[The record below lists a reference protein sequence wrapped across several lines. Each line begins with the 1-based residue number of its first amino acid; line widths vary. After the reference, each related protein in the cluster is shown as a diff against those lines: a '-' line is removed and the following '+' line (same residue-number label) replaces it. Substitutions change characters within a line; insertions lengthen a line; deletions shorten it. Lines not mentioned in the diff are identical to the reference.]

1 MPETVVAPASPQPT
15 TPSATPFNDA
25 FSDLDKYVSQ
35 LPPPDEAPPPTKQQP
50 KPQPQPKAETQPEP
64 PEPEPEPQ
72 EPAPEAPEEQP
83 AKEPEPEPETKPE
96 AKEPTEPES
105 DEFPEKPKNIP
116 ELRKAYTGVRKQF
129 RLAQQEIGKLK
140 TQLDTITKAAP
151 KPVDTKPFEERI
163 SGLQKQIEDYE
174 TKLSFYDYKESK
186 EFKEKHEEPWK
197 RAWQRAERAV
207 SEIVVEREDG
217 TVYRPTYEDFQRL
230 VFMSRSEARKLAKEM
245 YGEDAD
251 AMMVHRDKIKEL
263 EEEQDYDLKTHQQK
277 AKEFVQK
284 NAEESKQAQQA
295 RSKAFNERI
304 AAHVQKYPQWFKP
317 VEGDTEGNALLEK
330 GISLVNRLFS
340 NGQKLTPEEALRLNA
355 DVYTRAAAFGRVVFQ
370 AHKLQ
375 QELAQVKKALAQYEK
390 STPKPTDR
398 SRKPE
403 KKPATWEDSFEAL
416 PRVAG

>member
-1 MPETVVAPASPQPT
+1 MPETVVAPPASPQP
-15 TPSATPFNDA
+15 PSSSATPFNDA
-25 FSDLDKYVSQ
+25 FADLDKYASQ

-50 KPQPQPKAETQPEP
+50 KSQPKAEIQPEP
-64 PEPEPEPQ
+64 QETEPEPQ
-72 EPAPEAPEEQP
+72 ETTPEVPEEQP
-83 AKEPEPEPETKPE
+83 SKEPEPEPEVKTE
-96 AKEPTEPES
+96 AKDQTEHES

-140 TQLDTITKAAP
+140 TQLDTVTKSLP

-197 RAWQRAERAV
+197 RAWQRAERAS
-207 SEIVVEREDG
+207 SEIVVQREDG
-217 TVYRPTYEDFQRL
+217 TTFRPTFEDFQRL
-230 VFMSRSEARKLAKEM
+230 VYMSRSEARKLATEL
-245 YGEDAD
+245 YGEDAT
-251 AMMVHRDKIKEL
+251 MMMAHRDKIKEL
-263 EEEQDYDLKTHQQK
+263 AEEQDYDLKTHQQK

-403 KKPATWEDSFEAL
+403 KKPSTWEDSFEAL